1 VAASLTQLDLDASA
15 TQLRQPPS
23 VVINLGMG
31 ADSAAI
37 LLRYLTD
44 PSSRDFDWTDAVV
57 ITAMTGDEFEQTGRD
72 VEEHLLPL
80 LRRHGVRYVQVAR
93 AQRHV
98 TKAGDGIVVL
108 SDTTHPTRV
117 YLDGVYKLS
126 DEMLE
131 AGTLAQ
137 RAGSRLCSVHAKGD
151 VLDPVI
157 ARLTEG
163 RPYRQ
168 IIGYGANE
176 PKRAANDR
184 DHNTQLRIGVYP
196 LLDWGW
202 TRAMCIEFIASVTG
216 GVIWEKSACAACP
229 FALSNKAGLARV
241 LARYAS
247 EPAAGIATLFQEHV
261 ALSLN
266 PAQTLL
272 PGRSARAV
280 VTDEGLSHVLAGLDA
295 KLASTEH
302 AIYEVRRILRP
313 RRHDRTKMA
322 NAARSVA
329 AIATGTREQLRAQ
342 LAELAEQLGR
352 DLATDEHGIDR
363 VYLRTR
369 ASLFPTVE
377 HFYVVCPA
385 VVKDKHAPRFDE
397 HWDALVPDDAT
408 PLAAATPPATQ
419 SQGAAL
425 RYRAQPLFEDR

>member
-1 VAASLTQLDLDASA
+1 MFC
-15 TQLRQPPS
+15 PF
-23 VVINLGMG
+23 VVLFTRVGI
-31 ADSAAI
+31 A
-37 LLRYLTD
+37 
-44 PSSRDFDWTDAVV
+44 
-57 ITAMTGDEFEQTGRD
+57 EFEQTGRD
-72 VEEHLLPL
+72 VEEHILPL
-80 LRRHGVRYVQVAR
+80 LRRHRVRYVQVAR

-98 TKAGDGIVVL
+98 TKAGAGIVVL

-117 YLDGVYKLS
+117 CLDGVYKLS
-126 DEMLE
+126 DELLE

-137 RAGSRLCSVHAKGD
+137 RSGSRLCSVHAKGE

-157 ARLTEG
+157 TRITEG

-168 IIGYGANE
+168 IIGYEANE
-176 PKRAANDR
+176 PKRAAADR
-184 DHNTQLRIGVYP
+184 DHNTQLRTGVYP

-229 FALSNKAGLARV
+229 FALSTKAGLARV
-241 LARYAS
+241 LARYAR

-261 ALSLN
+261 ALTLN

-280 VTDEGLSHVLAGLDA
+280 VADAGLHRLLAGLDA
-295 KLASTEH
+295 KLDSAEH

-313 RRHDRTKMA
+313 RRHDRTKLT
-322 NAARSVA
+322 NASRSVA

-352 DLATDEHGIDR
+352 DVATDEHGIGR

-369 ASLFPTVE
+369 ARVYPTIE

-385 VVKDKHAPRFDE
+385 VVKDKRASRFDE
-397 HWDALVPDDAT
+397 HWDALVPDVPTA
-408 PLAAATPPATQ
+408 LAAPPPPAPQ
-419 SQGAAL
+419 SQVAAL
-425 RYRAQPLFEDR
+425 RYRAQSLFGGR